1 MVSEGALF
9 SGRASVDLDQAP
21 GESEGYADLEDK
33 LQTSY
38 EEAVRRAADWYRSS
52 LSEPKA
58 EPDDNGAH
66 EPDAPRMA
74 ELDETTSIKAPEA
87 TPSPG

>member
-1 MVSEGALF
+1 M
-9 SGRASVDLDQAP
+9 RKP
-21 GESEGYADLEDK
+21 YA
-33 LQTSY
+33 
-38 EEAVRRAADWYRSS
+38 AADWYRSS